1 MMPCLRQRGNSKGMA
16 DSWIWLK
23 GNKAD
28 DAPYKQWDEV
38 MISSQVM
45 AVDTQAL

>member
-1 MMPCLRQRGNSKGMA
+1 MLCLRQRGNSKGMA
-16 DSWIWLK
+16 DPWTWLK

-28 DAPYKQWDEV
+28 DVPYKQCDEV
-38 MISSQVM
+38 LISSQVM